1 MLQIKP
7 EELFFIGRQMNAQYI
22 DYEYISMMKDIQEQ
36 FSLKEKEVMNHL
48 VEKGLFMEDFS
59 GNLTLDEE
67 TEKMLQALFFGEFET
82 ECVLGEKSDEGF
94 ATETYKYHFY
104 EDRITQVKVQG
115 DTLYISE
122 NGKEGLE
129 GNFQTICPDNYHAVT
144 KNISEEEIKLKEA
157 DGIILLNNMRIGHS
171 SMTCHLARVDG
182 IWYVEEEDKI
192 KSLSKEDLII
202 LWEKMTGR
210 D

>member
-104 EDRITQVKVQG
+104 
-115 DTLYISE
+115 
-122 NGKEGLE
+122 
-129 GNFQTICPDNYHAVT
+129 
-144 KNISEEEIKLKEA
+144 
-157 DGIILLNNMRIGHS
+157 
-171 SMTCHLARVDG
+171 
-182 IWYVEEEDKI
+182 
-192 KSLSKEDLII
+192 
-202 LWEKMTGR
+202 
-210 D
+210 